1 MYFPAEDGTPARM
14 QLVRGF
20 RFESLLLTG
29 NGGTELEGDVG
40 SSLKDDE
47 GNWLGWKSWDPL
59 DLISLA
65 SGNDL
70 APGWLG
76 DHVKASGLGDD
87 GGGGGE
93 CQKAGLDDGVLH
105 TCVVLLGSSKE

>member
-1 MYFPAEDGTPARM
+1 M
-14 QLVRGF
+14 
-20 RFESLLLTG
+20 LTG
-29 NGGTELEGDVG
+29 NGGTELEGNVG
-40 SSLKDDE
+40 SSLEDDE

-59 DLISLA
+59 DLVSLA

-70 APGWLG
+70 ALSWLG
-76 DHVKASGLGDD
+76 DHVEASGLGDD

-105 TCVVLLGSSKE
+105 YCVGLFDMFLKNDWYSRVLDE